1 MMTMRLADLL
11 EVDSDTATHTFYASL
26 LMYAG
31 CTTDADLSSRIFA
44 GGLTINMAPVEFGS
58 PARRRRRPSRL
69 SPRPIWPSA
78 QTLRDDSPD
87 AGGRP
92 VSKAALCGQMRD
104 ASAAISGGRHPQP
117 AEPCW
122 TSLVLSTTFRGS
134 PVWVVERLTPSC
146 TPRRTTMEC
155 SHDTCTCIVE
165 GPGAYCSPDCT
176 TADPVGMSCAC
187 GHPQCTASAPNVE
200 EPLV

>member
-1 MMTMRLADLL
+1 MGFPLEHGLEATMMTMRLADLL

-78 QTLRDDSPD
+78 QTLRDDSRMPA
-87 AGGRP
+87 AGRYRKP
-92 VSKAALCGQMRD
+92 HYAALCEVAEMLAERLGLP
-104 ASAAISGGRHPQP
+104 AAISGLF
-117 AEPCW
+117 
-122 TSLVLSTTFRGS
+122 S
-134 PVWVVERLTPSC
+134 RLTERWDGASVLARAEGKEYPFRSASSTLPG
-146 TPRRTTMEC
+146 TPL
-155 SHDTCTCIVE
+155 I
-165 GPGAYCSPDCT
+165 
-176 TADPVGMSCAC
+176 
-187 GHPQCTASAPNVE
+187 SA
-200 EPLV
+200 